1 MGGITWEKILGRNSG
16 YNCGGPTK
24 SSEPLQPANMI
35 AGLNSE
41 RQEVVANIWKR
52 VLQRTSIR
60 PDDNFLA
67 IGGDSA
73 KAEAIAAEITFVYG
87 REISPL
93 LLLQAPTVSM
103 LTGLLAQ
110 DQLPR
115 IAPILPLTVA
125 SQRPPI
131 FLAHGIGG
139 TILSLV
145 PLAASLESSHAI
157 YGMQAPGVDGLAE
170 PLNRIETM
178 AQYHL
183 EAIRRVQPRGPYF
196 LIGYSLGGLIALEIA
211 RRLSE
216 GGEEIGSLL
225 MLDTYPDRRY
235 FSAALRIRWELTQT
249 NRRTV
254 DMWKRV
260 KLFPSLLARWI
271 GLTSEKRLPSA
282 GSLGRAMTRTK
293 NAQCEA
299 LRNYRPIHYRGKV
312 TFLKAEISSYF
323 PADPTPV
330 WRHLLGEL
338 EVEILPGNHLEMLN
352 TNVDKLASI
361 VRCLLR
367 ESLAQKAVL
376 RSVS

>member
-1 MGGITWEKILGRNSG
+1 
-16 YNCGGPTK
+16 
-24 SSEPLQPANMI
+24 MI

-41 RQEVVANIWKR
+41 RLEVVANIWRR

-67 IGGDSA
+67 IGGDGA
-73 KAEAIAAEITFVYG
+73 KAEAIASEITSVYG

-93 LLLQAPTVSM
+93 LLLQAPTLS
-103 LTGLLAQ
+103 LLAGLLAQ

-115 IAPILPLTVA
+115 ITPILPLTVA

-131 FLAHGIGG
+131 FLAHGIGD
-139 TILSLV
+139 TVLSLV

-170 PLNRIETM
+170 PLNSIETM

-196 LIGYSLGGLIALEIA
+196 LVGYSMGGLIVLEIA

-216 GGEEIGSLL
+216 GGEEIGSLV
-225 MLDTYPDRRY
+225 MLDSYPDRRY
-235 FSAALRIRWELTQT
+235 FSTTLRIQWEWTQT
-249 NRRTV
+249 NRRTRS
-254 DMWKRV
+254 MWERV
-260 KLFPSLLARWI
+260 KLFPSILATRI
-271 GLTSEKRLPSA
+271 GLKPDRRLESS
-282 GSLGRAMTRTK
+282 GSLSRAMTRTK
-293 NAQCEA
+293 NAQNDA
-299 LRNYRPIHYRGKV
+299 LRNYRPLYYSGKV
-312 TFLKAEISSYF
+312 TFVKAEISSYF
-323 PADPTPV
+323 PSDPTPV
-330 WRHLLGEL
+330 WRRLLGEL
-338 EVEILPGNHLEMLN
+338 EIEILPGNHLEMLN

-367 ESLAQKAVL
+367 ESLAQKAAL
-376 RSVS
+376 RSAS

>member
-1 MGGITWEKILGRNSG
+1 
-16 YNCGGPTK
+16 
-24 SSEPLQPANMI
+24 MI
-35 AGLNSE
+35 GNFNSE
-41 RQEVVANIWKR
+41 REEVLANIWTR
-52 VLQRTSIR
+52 VLQRTSVR

-67 IGGDSA
+67 IGGDRA
-73 KAEAIAAEITFVYG
+73 KAETIASEITSVYG

-103 LTGLLAQ
+103 LAGLLAQ

-115 IAPILPLTVA
+115 IASILPLTVA

-131 FLAHGIGG
+131 FLAHGIGD
-139 TILSLV
+139 TVLSFV

-183 EAIRRVQPRGPYF
+183 EAIRRVQPQGPYF
-196 LIGYSLGGLIALEIA
+196 LVGYSMGGLIVLEIA

-216 GGEEIGSLL
+216 GGEEIGSLV
-225 MLDTYPDRRY
+225 MLDSYPDRRY
-235 FSAALRIRWELTQT
+235 FSATQRIRWEWTQT

-260 KLFPSLLARWI
+260 KLLPSLVATWTGRQ
-271 GLTSEKRLPSA
+271 SENRLPSA
-282 GSLGRAMTRTK
+282 GSQSGAMKRTK
-293 NAQCEA
+293 NAQYEA
-299 LRNYRPIHYRGKV
+299 LRNYRPVYYSRKV
-312 TFLKAEISSYF
+312 TFVKAEIASYF

-330 WRHLLGEL
+330 WRRLLGEL
-338 EVEILPGNHLEMLN
+338 EIKILPGNHLEMLN
-352 TNVDKLASI
+352 ANVDKLAAI

-367 ESLAQKAVL
+367 ESLEEEAAL

>member
-1 MGGITWEKILGRNSG
+1 
-16 YNCGGPTK
+16 
-24 SSEPLQPANMI
+24 MI
-35 AGLNSE
+35 ADFNSE
-41 RQEVVANIWKR
+41 RVAVVANIWKR

-73 KAEAIAAEITFVYG
+73 KAEAIASEMTSVYG

-131 FLAHGIGG
+131 FLAHGIGS
-139 TILSLV
+139 TILSMV
-145 PLAASLESSHAI
+145 PLATSLESSHAI

-196 LIGYSLGGLIALEIA
+196 LIGYSMGGLIVLEIA

-216 GGEEIGSLL
+216 SGEEIGSLV
-225 MLDTYPDRRY
+225 MLDSYPDRRY
-235 FSAALRIRWELTQT
+235 FSAVLRIRWELTQT
-249 NRRTV
+249 NRRTISL
-254 DMWKRV
+254 WKRV
-260 KLFPSLLARWI
+260 KCFPSLLATWI
-271 GLTSEKRLPSA
+271 GRKSENRLPSA

-293 NAQCEA
+293 NAQNEA
-299 LRNYRPIHYRGKV
+299 LRNYCPLYYRGKV
-312 TFLKAEISSYF
+312 TFVKAEISSYF

-330 WRHLLGEL
+330 WRHLLGKL
-338 EVEILPGNHLEMLN
+338 EVEILPGNHLEMLD

-361 VRCLLR
+361 VRCLIP
-367 ESLAQKAVL
+367 ESLAHKATL
-376 RSVS
+376 RNVS